1 MQLPEHFRILA
12 ESQNYI
18 LGHVAEYGYIFDKKF
33 NSNTYL
39 GASYG
44 DPTFGIIDKNEQ
56 WAMLLGHTSYLWTP
70 SEVINLNEGYALL
83 GEIFEYPFDARQIS
97 DFEVDIIEDPWSDN
111 PGIYALNV
119 KSKSI
124 KRIRDFKKLEI
135 PYDDNLKV
143 NW

>member
-18 LGHVAEYGYIFDKKF
+18 LGHVAVYGYIFDKKF

-56 WAMLLGHTSYLWTP
+56 WAILLGHTSYLWVPT
-70 SEVINLNEGYALL
+70 
-83 GEIFEYPFDARQIS
+83 ARQIN

-111 PGIYALNV
+111 PDVYTLNV

-143 NW
+143 DR